1 MKLIKVLP
9 VFVLLVV
16 LNGCF
21 ETPDFPIVPQIE
33 FDNIRFIELPGFGDP
48 DTLKLTI
55 KFKDGD
61 GDLGFDPT
69 NPEDNAGDYRERF
82 YYIDNN
88 GDLIV
93 YNTRRN
99 PIYEDILPPYEHP
112 YTCTNWV
119 INPTI
124 GSTLVTDTV
133 YFEANPNYY
142 NIFVEFLLKNPDG
155 TFSEFDWRFINPSG
169 CGTDFNGRFPLLK
182 DQSRPSPLE
191 GRLTYDMQSIG
202 FRPLFNLRVLKL
214 RVTIQDRALNRS
226 NTIETPE
233 FTLDDIK

>member
-1 MKLIKVLP
+1 MKLIKFLP
-9 VFVLLVV
+9 VIVLL
-16 LNGCF
+16 LLFNGCF
-21 ETPDFPIVPQIE
+21 ETPNFPVVPEIE
-33 FDNIRFIELPGFGDP
+33 FDQIVFREVPGLQNQ
-48 DTLKLTI
+48 DTLKITI

-69 NPEDNAGDYRERF
+69 NPADESGEYSEIF

-93 YNTRRN
+93 YSTRSR
-99 PIYEDILPPYEHP
+99 PGFEDLLPPYEHP

-124 GSTLVTDTV
+124 GGDIVMDTV
-133 YFEANPNYY
+133 YFEQNPNHY
-142 NIFVEFLLKNPDG
+142 NIFVEFFVKNPDG
-155 TFSEFDWRFINPSG
+155 SFTEFDWKFIQPG
-169 CGTDFNGRFPLLK
+169 ACGTDFNGRFPLLK
-182 DQSRPSPLE
+182 DQTRPSPLE

-202 FRPLFNLRVLKL
+202 FRPFFNLRVLKL